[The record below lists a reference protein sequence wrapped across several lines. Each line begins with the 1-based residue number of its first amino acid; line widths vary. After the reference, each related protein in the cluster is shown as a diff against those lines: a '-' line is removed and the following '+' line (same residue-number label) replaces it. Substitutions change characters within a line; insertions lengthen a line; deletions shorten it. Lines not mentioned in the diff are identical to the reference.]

1 MKTLFVYLFQ
11 ALLQLI
17 YLPLKAFCKVQD
29 QVVYLSRQSNEKSLD
44 MQLLEQ
50 AIEEKAPGTRQVF
63 RLQMMEDGFAGKLR
77 YFGHLVG
84 DMKAL
89 ASSKVVIVDTYSI
102 AVSCLR
108 HKAGVQVV
116 QMWHALGA
124 VKKFGLQ
131 SLGTKEGRDAR
142 LSHAMHMHRGYDYVL
157 CPSAATARFYMEA
170 FGCPAEKIKICS
182 LPRVDDIVTPKEGLA
197 QRFYAENPG
206 LSDRR
211 LVLYLPTFRDRE
223 AYVAQE
229 LKLAFA
235 EQETYRLVVRTHPLS
250 KVKPDPEFS
259 IHGNYSTYELM
270 QLADAI
276 VTDYS
281 ACAFEASL
289 LMKPLYFFVP
299 DYDLYM
305 RDRGLNVDLRQ
316 EMPAATF
323 TDADALA
330 DSLRAAAYDYDALY
344 AFQSKYVEN
353 TKNNNAAILA
363 NFVLTLLQKKDSD
376 S

>member
-1 MKTLFVYLFQ
+1 MKILFVYLFQ

-29 QVVYLSRQSNEKSLD
+29 KVVYLSRQSNEKSLD

-50 AIEEKAPGTRQVF
+50 AIEEKSPGTRQVF

-77 YFGHLVG
+77 YFGHLLG

-157 CPSAATARFYMEA
+157 CPSAATARSE
-170 FGCPAEKIKICS
+170 EHTS
-182 LPRVDDIVTPKEGLA
+182 
-197 QRFYAENPG
+197 
-206 LSDRR
+206 
-211 LVLYLPTFRDRE
+211 
-223 AYVAQE
+223 E
-229 LKLAFA
+229 L
-235 EQETYRLVVRTHPLS
+235 
-250 KVKPDPEFS
+250 
-259 IHGNYSTYELM
+259 
-270 QLADAI
+270 
-276 VTDYS
+276 
-281 ACAFEASL
+281 
-289 LMKPLYFFVP
+289 
-299 DYDLYM
+299 
-305 RDRGLNVDLRQ
+305 
-316 EMPAATF
+316 
-323 TDADALA
+323 
-330 DSLRAAAYDYDALY
+330 
-344 AFQSKYVEN
+344 QSR
-353 TKNNNAAILA
+353 
-363 NFVLTLLQKKDSD
+363 
-376 S
+376 

>member
-1 MKTLFVYLFQ
+1 MKILFVYLFQ

-223 AYVAQE
+223 AYVAQ
-229 LKLAFA
+229 AVS
-235 EQETYRLVVRTHPLS
+235 YTH
-250 KVKPDPEFS
+250 
-259 IHGNYSTYELM
+259 
-270 QLADAI
+270 
-276 VTDYS
+276 
-281 ACAFEASL
+281 
-289 LMKPLYFFVP
+289 
-299 DYDLYM
+299 
-305 RDRGLNVDLRQ
+305 
-316 EMPAATF
+316 
-323 TDADALA
+323 
-330 DSLRAAAYDYDALY
+330 
-344 AFQSKYVEN
+344 
-353 TKNNNAAILA
+353 
-363 NFVLTLLQKKDSD
+363 LTLPTTERV
-376 S
+376 

>member
-1 MKTLFVYLFQ
+1 
-11 ALLQLI
+11 
-17 YLPLKAFCKVQD
+17 
-29 QVVYLSRQSNEKSLD
+29 

-108 HKAGVQVV
+108 HKDGVQVV

-259 IHGNYSTYELM
+259 IHGNYSTYDLM

>member
-1 MKTLFVYLFQ
+1 MKILFVYLFQ

-142 LSHAMHMHRGYDYVL
+142 LSHARPSLVPRHAHAPRLRLCVVPLGSHRSILYGSLWLPGREDQNLLPASGGRYCDSQRGAGAALL
-157 CPSAATARFYMEA
+157 CRE
-170 FGCPAEKIKICS
+170 
-182 LPRVDDIVTPKEGLA
+182 
-197 QRFYAENPG
+197 PG
-206 LSDRR
+206 S
-211 LVLYLPTFRDRE
+211 
-223 AYVAQE
+223 Q
-229 LKLAFA
+229 
-235 EQETYRLVVRTHPLS
+235 
-250 KVKPDPEFS
+250 
-259 IHGNYSTYELM
+259 
-270 QLADAI
+270 
-276 VTDYS
+276 
-281 ACAFEASL
+281 
-289 LMKPLYFFVP
+289 
-299 DYDLYM
+299 
-305 RDRGLNVDLRQ
+305 
-316 EMPAATF
+316 
-323 TDADALA
+323 
-330 DSLRAAAYDYDALY
+330 
-344 AFQSKYVEN
+344 
-353 TKNNNAAILA
+353 
-363 NFVLTLLQKKDSD
+363 
-376 S
+376 

>member
-1 MKTLFVYLFQ
+1 MKILFVYLFQ

-50 AIEEKAPGTRQVF
+50 AIEAKAPGTRQVF

-197 QRFYAENPG
+197 QRLYAENPG
-206 LSDRR
+206 AGAVS
-211 LVLYLPTFRDRE
+211 
-223 AYVAQE
+223 A
-229 LKLAFA
+229 
-235 EQETYRLVVRTHPLS
+235 H
-250 KVKPDPEFS
+250 FS
-259 IHGNYSTYELM
+259 RS
-270 QLADAI
+270 
-276 VTDYS
+276 
-281 ACAFEASL
+281 
-289 LMKPLYFFVP
+289 
-299 DYDLYM
+299 
-305 RDRGLNVDLRQ
+305 RGLCGSGAEIGLCGAGDLSVGGAYPPIEQGKAGSGIQYPRQ
-316 EMPAATF
+316 
-323 TDADALA
+323 
-330 DSLRAAAYDYDALY
+330 
-344 AFQSKYVEN
+344 
-353 TKNNNAAILA
+353 
-363 NFVLTLLQKKDSD
+363 LLHL
-376 S
+376 

>member
-1 MKTLFVYLFQ
+1 M
-11 ALLQLI
+11 
-17 YLPLKAFCKVQD
+17 
-29 QVVYLSRQSNEKSLD
+29 
-44 MQLLEQ
+44 
-50 AIEEKAPGTRQVF
+50 
-63 RLQMMEDGFAGKLR
+63 
-77 YFGHLVG
+77 
-84 DMKAL
+84 
-89 ASSKVVIVDTYSI
+89 
-102 AVSCLR
+102 
-108 HKAGVQVV
+108 
-116 QMWHALGA
+116 
-124 VKKFGLQ
+124 
-131 SLGTKEGRDAR
+131 
-142 LSHAMHMHRGYDYVL
+142 SHAMHMHRGYDYVL

-289 LMKPLYFFVP
+289 LMKPLYCF
-299 DYDLYM
+299 LCRIM
-305 RDRGLNVDLRQ
+305 ICICG
-316 EMPAATF
+316 
-323 TDADALA
+323 
-330 DSLRAAAYDYDALY
+330 
-344 AFQSKYVEN
+344 
-353 TKNNNAAILA
+353 IGG
-363 NFVLTLLQKKDSD
+363 
-376 S
+376 

>member
-1 MKTLFVYLFQ
+1 MKILFVYLFQ

-63 RLQMMEDGFAGKLR
+63 QAANEEGSGFAGKLR

-170 FGCPAEKIKICS
+170 FGCPAEKSKFAP

-197 QRFYAENPG
+197 QRFYT
-206 LSDRR
+206 LS
-211 LVLYLPTFRDRE
+211 F
-223 AYVAQE
+223 
-229 LKLAFA
+229 
-235 EQETYRLVVRTHPLS
+235 
-250 KVKPDPEFS
+250 
-259 IHGNYSTYELM
+259 GNCARSWN
-270 QLADAI
+270 QL
-276 VTDYS
+276 
-281 ACAFEASL
+281 L
-289 LMKPLYFFVP
+289 
-299 DYDLYM
+299 
-305 RDRGLNVDLRQ
+305 
-316 EMPAATF
+316 
-323 TDADALA
+323 
-330 DSLRAAAYDYDALY
+330 LY
-344 AFQSKYVEN
+344 AGGDHYSGKLVPQ
-353 TKNNNAAILA
+353 
-363 NFVLTLLQKKDSD
+363 
-376 S
+376 